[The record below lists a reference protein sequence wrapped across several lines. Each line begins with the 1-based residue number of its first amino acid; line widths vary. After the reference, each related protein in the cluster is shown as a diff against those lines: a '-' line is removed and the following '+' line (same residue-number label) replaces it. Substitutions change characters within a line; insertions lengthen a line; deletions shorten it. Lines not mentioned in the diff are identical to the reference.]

1 MTMVISRTPH
11 RVSFFGGGSDYPA
24 WYRQEGGAVLSTS
37 IDKYCFLTCRY
48 MPSFFQTRYR
58 VVWSH
63 IENVNSV
70 SEILHP
76 AVRVGLRDY
85 GFETGPGLEIHYQ
98 GDIPARTGMGSSSA
112 FAVGLIHALLAL
124 RGEILDAHALALQ
137 AIRLEQ
143 ELLKDVVGSQDQ
155 VAAAY
160 GGLNIIRFATDGTI
174 MVEPLA
180 LSADRKADF
189 NNHLMLFYTGTS
201 RLASEIAHSV
211 IGSLAEKQASI
222 RRMHAMVDE
231 AAAVLRSGDLHDFG
245 SMLDETWN
253 LKRGLS
259 GSVSNPHIDEMY
271 ATGRAAGALGGKLL
285 GAGSSG
291 FMLFFAP
298 PERHKAIRE
307 ALKHYLYVPFSLD
320 DTGTQLIYQ
329 STELQASSRNPA
341 DRSSS
346 AGS

>member
-1 MTMVISRTPH
+1 
-11 RVSFFGGGSDYPA
+11 VSFFGGGSDYPA

-63 IENVNSV
+63 IENVNSIA
-70 SEILHP
+70 EILHP
-76 AVRVGLRDY
+76 AVRVGLRAY
-85 GFETGPGLEIHYQ
+85 GFEDGPGLEIHYQ

-124 RGEILDAHALALQ
+124 RGEMLDAHALALK
-137 AIRLEQ
+137 AIHLEQ
-143 ELLKDVVGSQDQ
+143 ELLQDVVGSQDQ

-160 GGLNIIRFATDGTI
+160 SGLNIIRFATDGTI
-174 MVEPLA
+174 TVEPLNLPA
-180 LSADRKADF
+180 ARKAAF
-189 NNHLMLFYTGTS
+189 NDHLLLFYTGTS
-201 RLASEIAHSV
+201 RLASEVARSV
-211 IGSLAEKQASI
+211 IGGLAEKQASV

-231 AAAVLRSGDLHDFG
+231 AAAVLQHGDLRHFG
-245 SMLDETWN
+245 EMLDETWN
-253 LKRGLS
+253 LKCSLS
-259 GSVSNPHIDEMY
+259 GRVSNPHIDELY
-271 ATGRAAGALGGKLL
+271 ATGRNAGALGGKLL

-298 PERHKAIRE
+298 PERHTAIRE
-307 ALKHYLYVPFSLD
+307 ALKHYCHVPFALD

-329 STELQASSRNPA
+329 STDLPVLQTAAVAPVVPVAHN
-341 DRSSS
+341 
-346 AGS
+346 